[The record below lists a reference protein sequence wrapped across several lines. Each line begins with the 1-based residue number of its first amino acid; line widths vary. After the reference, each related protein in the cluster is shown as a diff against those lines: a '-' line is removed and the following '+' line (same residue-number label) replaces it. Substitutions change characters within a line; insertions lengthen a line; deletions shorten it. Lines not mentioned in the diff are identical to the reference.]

1 MMAKD
6 HVFDLAVVG
15 AGPAGCAAA
24 IWAAERGLSVLLV
37 DRSQSPRVRP
47 GECLHP
53 GIEALFRD
61 LGVLDQ
67 VLAKCQVR
75 PLGRTVFV
83 GEERRFEYFGRDA
96 EGPWRA
102 FHLARAELDDILRD
116 RAQQLGVTLQIHRSR
131 MAHVV
136 SGGRIK
142 GVDLDGQMLRCV
154 FVIDATGQSA
164 WLTRALGR
172 RPVAASPR
180 MTAFFGYRRGRMF
193 DEQMFLA
200 DAAGWQWIAQV
211 SQDVVNWTSM
221 HFGVHKAPH
230 PPDVI
235 TSLSPCGIS
244 GGADV
249 TWRMAP
255 RVAGPSYFIV
265 GDAALVTD
273 PASGNGVLR
282 AVMSG
287 IKAASNARA
296 VIAGQALEA
305 AAAKDYEVWLRRWF
319 VADVDRLVS
328 MYDSLRE
335 DWQTPCVDSRVG
347 RQSLPLLPSRSPL
360 TSLAY

>member
-1 MMAKD
+1 MATD
-6 HVFDLAVVG
+6 HVFDLVIVG

-37 DRSQSPRVRP
+37 DRSQLPRVRP

-61 LGVLDQ
+61 LGVQDQ

-83 GEERRFEYFGRDA
+83 GEERRFEYFGSDA
-96 EGPWRA
+96 EGAWRA
-102 FHLARAELDDILRD
+102 FHLSRAELDDIFRD
-116 RAQQLGVTLQIHRSR
+116 RAQQLGVTLRIHHSR
-131 MAHVV
+131 IAPVI
-136 SGGRIK
+136 SDGKIK
-142 GVDLDGQMLRCV
+142 GVDLGGQMLRCA
-154 FVIDATGQSA
+154 FVIDATGQCA

-180 MTAFFGYRRGRMF
+180 MTAFFGYRRGRIF
-193 DEQMFLA
+193 DEQMFFA
-200 DAAGWQWIAQV
+200 DAAGWQWVAQV

-221 HFGVHKAPH
+221 HFGLHKAPH

-235 TSLSPCGIS
+235 SLLSPCGIS
-244 GGADV
+244 GGSDV

-255 RVAGPSYFIV
+255 CVAGPSYFIV

-305 AAAKDYEVWLRRWF
+305 AAARDYEVWLRRWF
-319 VADVDRLVS
+319 VSDVDRLVS

-335 DWQTPCVDSRVG
+335 DWHKPCFDLRVA
-347 RQSLPLLPSRSPL
+347 RQSLTLLPSRRPL